1 MLSAAHKIRGFN
13 WNLKDRIPG
22 LRGGCELP
30 RLSVYAR
37 FPLSKRVHRYDQTR
51 KFQRSV
57 DLPSP
62 ISRILNA
69 AAYMDAN
76 ICDQRVCQNQG
87 LTLKVGVEFEWG
99 HLDPRNEALLT
110 KLESPCQPN
119 AAAA

>member
-1 MLSAAHKIRGFN
+1 MNSL
-13 WNLKDRIPG
+13 
-22 LRGGCELP
+22 GCQYMH
-30 RLSVYAR
+30 V
-37 FPLSKRVHRYDQTR
+37 FPLSKRVHRYDQTL

-62 ISRILNA
+62 VSRIPNA